1 MKKPAFT
8 LAFGCCWMI
17 LDDELVEAA
26 GVEPASENAVSQET
40 TYLVAFTHRLPGSLA
55 TRAENGQ
62 ETRPASL
69 KVSPW
74 PPDVG
79 FRASSLYDALTP
91 AHEQSRRERQPN

>member
-1 MKKPAFT
+1 M
-8 LAFGCCWMI
+8 
-17 LDDELVEAA
+17 VEAA

-55 TRAENGQ
+55 SRAENGQ

-69 KVSPW
+69 KISPRT
-74 PPDVG
+74 PDVG
-79 FRASSLYDALTP
+79 FEASSLYDALTP

>member
-1 MKKPAFT
+1 
-8 LAFGCCWMI
+8 MI
-17 LDDELVEAA
+17 LDNELVEAA

-62 ETRPASL
+62 ETRSASL
-69 KVSPW
+69 KVSPL

>member
-8 LAFGCCWMI
+8 LTFGCCWMI

-26 GVEPASENAVSQET
+26 GVEPASENAVSKET

-55 TRAENGQ
+55 SRAENGQ

-69 KVSPW
+69 KISPRT
-74 PPDVG
+74 PDVG
-79 FRASSLYDALTP
+79 FEASSLYDALTP
-91 AHEQSRRERQPN
+91 AHEQSRRERQLN

>member
-40 TYLVAFTHRLPGSLA
+40 TYLVAFTQSPK
-55 TRAENGQ
+55 Q
-62 ETRPASL
+62 P
-69 KVSPW
+69 VSP
-74 PPDVG
+74 P
-79 FRASSLYDALTP
+79 ALRTDKKRGQP
-91 AHEQSRRERQPN
+91 A